1 MTRKNMLRALDG
13 ECLAQPPIWLMR
25 QAGRYLPEYR
35 KLRAETGSFL
45 DLCYTPKL
53 AAEVTLQPIR
63 RFGFDA
69 AILFSDI
76 LVVPDALGQDVW
88 FVENEGP
95 KLTPIQNT
103 QAMKILRLEGMR
115 AHLAPVYQ
123 TVNDLSAMLPRDVA
137 LIGFSG
143 APWTVAS
150 YMIEGGSTRDFA
162 AIKRWA
168 FSDPAGFGDLIDLLV
183 EAIADHLCAQVEAGA
198 EIVQIFD
205 SWAGILPETEFK
217 RWIIE
222 PTRAL
227 VTLFRNKH
235 PDVPLIGF
243 PRGAGLYYAQYAAET
258 GVSAIS
264 LDTTVPTGWAAEN
277 LQLKMPVQGNL
288 DPMHLLVGGEGL
300 LEGVQKILADLGKGP
315 LIFNLGHGV
324 VKETPPEHV
333 AALVAAVRGDAA

>member
-1 MTRKNMLRALDG
+1 MARKNLLRALDG
-13 ECLAQPPIWLMR
+13 ECLARPPIWLMR

-35 KLRAETGSFL
+35 KVRAESGSFL

-63 RFGFDA
+63 RFGFDG

-76 LVVPDALGQDVW
+76 LVVPHALGQDVW

-95 KLTPIQNT
+95 KLTPIQDT
-103 QAMKILRLEGMR
+103 TAMKILRLEGMR
-115 AHLAPVYQ
+115 DHLAPVYQ
-123 TVNDLSAMLPRDVA
+123 AVSDLSAMLPRDVA

-150 YMIEGGSTRDFA
+150 YMIEGGGSRDFA

-168 FSDPAGFGDLIDLLV
+168 FGDPAGFGELIDLLV

-198 EIVQIFD
+198 EVVQIFD
-205 SWAGILPETEFK
+205 SWAGVLPEAAFR

-227 VTLFRNKH
+227 VARFHDKH
-235 PDVPLIGF
+235 RDVPLIGF
-243 PRGAGLYYAQYAAET
+243 PRGAGLYYTQYAADT
-258 GVSAIS
+258 GVSAIG
-264 LDTTVPTGWAAEN
+264 LDTTVPTSWAAEALQPN
-277 LQLKMPVQGNL
+277 LTVQGNL
-288 DPMHLLVGGEGL
+288 DPMLLLVGGGGMM
-300 LEGVQKILADLGKGP
+300 EGVRKILDDLGHGP
-315 LIFNLGHGV
+315 LVFNLGHGV

-333 AALVAAVRGDAA
+333 AALVAAVRGDTA

>member
-1 MTRKNMLRALDG
+1 MMRKNLLRALDG
-13 ECLAQPPIWLMR
+13 ECLARPPIWLMR

-35 KLRAETGSFL
+35 KLRAEAGSFL

-76 LVVPDALGQDVW
+76 LVVPHGLGQDVW

-95 KLTPIQNT
+95 KLTPIQDT
-103 QAMKILRLEGMR
+103 ASMKTLRLEGMR
-115 AHLAPVYQ
+115 GRLAPVYQ
-123 TVNDLSAMLPRDVA
+123 TVSDVSAMLPRDVA

-150 YMIEGGSTRDFA
+150 YMIEGGGTRDFA
-162 AIKRWA
+162 VIKHWA
-168 FSDPAGFGDLIDLLV
+168 FTDPTGFGELIDILV
-183 EAIADHLCAQVEAGA
+183 EAIVDHLCAQAEAGA
-198 EIVQIFD
+198 EAVQIFD
-205 SWAGILPETEFK
+205 SWAGVLPEAAFR

-227 VTLFRNKH
+227 VARFRDQFPN
-235 PDVPLIGF
+235 VPVIGF
-243 PRGAGLYYAQYAAET
+243 PRGAGLYYAEYAAET
-258 GVSAIS
+258 GITGIS

-277 LQLKMPVQGNL
+277 LQPKLAVQGNL
-288 DPMHLLVGGEGL
+288 DPMLLLVGGTGMT
-300 LEGVQKILADLGKGP
+300 EGVRKILDDLGQGP
-315 LIFNLGHGV
+315 LVFNLGHGI

>member
-1 MTRKNMLRALDG
+1 MTRKNLLRALDG
-13 ECLAQPPIWLMR
+13 ECLARPPIWLMR

-35 KLRAETGSFL
+35 KIRAEAGSFL

-76 LVVPDALGQDVW
+76 LVVPDGLGQDVW

-95 KLTPIQNT
+95 KLAPIQDT
-103 QAMKILRLEGMR
+103 AAMKILRLKGMR
-115 AHLAPVYQ
+115 DHLAPVYQ

-150 YMIEGGSTRDFA
+150 YMIEGGGSREFA

-168 FSDPAGFGDLIDLLV
+168 FADPDGFGKLIDLLV

-198 EIVQIFD
+198 EVVQLFD
-205 SWAGILPETEFK
+205 SWAGVLPEAAFR

-227 VTLFRNKH
+227 VARFHAKH

-243 PRGAGLYYAQYAAET
+243 PRGAGLYYTQYAAET

-264 LDTTVPTGWAAEN
+264 LDTTVPTSWAAKTLQPN
-277 LQLKMPVQGNL
+277 LTVQGNL
-288 DPMHLLVGGEGL
+288 DPMLLLVGGEGMM
-300 LEGVQKILADLGKGP
+300 EGVQRILDNLGQGP

-324 VKETPPEHV
+324 VKETLPEHV
-333 AALVAAVRGDAA
+333 AALVAAVRGDTA

>member
-1 MTRKNMLRALDG
+1 MN
-13 ECLAQPPIWLMR
+13 
-25 QAGRYLPEYR
+25 
-35 KLRAETGSFL
+35 
-45 DLCYTPKL
+45 
-53 AAEVTLQPIR
+53 
-63 RFGFDA
+63 
-69 AILFSDI
+69 IL
-76 LVVPDALGQDVW
+76 G
-88 FVENEGP
+88 
-95 KLTPIQNT
+95 
-103 QAMKILRLEGMR
+103 LEGMR

-123 TVNDLSAMLPRDVA
+123 TVSDLSAMLPRDVA

-168 FSDPAGFGDLIDLLV
+168 FSDPTGFGELIDLLV

-198 EIVQIFD
+198 EVVQIFD
-205 SWAGILPETEFK
+205 SWAGVLPQAAFK

-227 VTLFRNKH
+227 VSLFRSKH

-264 LDTTVPTGWAAEN
+264 LDTTVPTRWAAET
-277 LQLKMPVQGNL
+277 LQSKMPVQGNL
-288 DPMHLLVGGEGL
+288 DPIHLLVGGEGMV
-300 LEGVQKILADLGKGP
+300 EGVQKILADLGNGP

-333 AALVAAVRGDAA
+333 AALVAAVRGDTA